1 MKNGGASLYNILK
14 DETRRKMI
22 HLLNEKGH
30 LSYTDFMR
38 ELEISNTG
46 RLNYHLKV
54 LNDLI
59 LKREDGQYA
68 LSEKGKLAL
77 FLLLEFPEK
86 NTQPSQIKLRWRR
99 IFWTATGTLTVLI
112 ALANLILYGI
122 GIVGLKLL
130 FQSFLDTSAVIF
142 VLYMIHRVIMDIL
155 SEKNAYSM
163 LKTNT
168 SIKTMKG
175 S

>member
-1 MKNGGASLYNILK
+1 MKNGVASLYNILK

-68 LSEKGKLAL
+68 LSEKGKVAWC
-77 FLLLEFPEK
+77 LLLEFPEK

-99 IFWTATGTLTVLI
+99 IFWTATGTLTALI
-112 ALANLILYGI
+112 ALVNLILYGI
-122 GIVGLKLL
+122 GIVGLKRL

-155 SEKNAYSM
+155 SEKNAYNM

>member
-1 MKNGGASLYNILK
+1 
-14 DETRRKMI
+14 
-22 HLLNEKGH
+22 
-30 LSYTDFMR
+30 
-38 ELEISNTG
+38 
-46 RLNYHLKV
+46 LKV

-59 LKREDGQYA
+59 LKREDGQYV
-68 LSEKGKLAL
+68 LSEKGKLAWC
-77 FLLLEFPEK
+77 LLLEFTEK
-86 NTQPSQIKLRWRR
+86 NTQPSQIKPRWRR
-99 IFWTATGTLTVLI
+99 LFWTATGTLTVLI
-112 ALANLILYGI
+112 TIANLILYGI
-122 GIVGLKLL
+122 GIVSLKLL

-155 SEKNAYSM
+155 SEKNAYNM